1 MNKKNR
7 IKKTYQWLET
17 CCVLSCRCH
26 CHFDVLSGTIKSIII
41 TKNKIKTYQRCCF
54 YWCHC
59 HFDVLSELGDGW
71 CGWCGWCVVFT
82 VVVVLEVIKVI
93 VIAKTKNKHSIKNF
107 RKKTSRGGL
116 PLITLS
122 HCCCWCGR
130 CCGHHVVV
138 VVVVVVRWAGSS
150 ESKRPRNHTN
160 HMICWGWAW
169 TTWNKKNW

>member
-1 MNKKNR
+1 MAQDVSCLELPLPLPFQHVKRNYKN
-7 IKKTYQWLET
+7 
-17 CCVLSCRCH
+17 
-26 CHFDVLSGTIKSIII
+26 III
-41 TKNKIKTYQRCCF
+41 TKNKLKTYQRFKTCRVSNHRCCCF
-54 YWCHC
+54 YCCHC

-71 CGWCGWCVVFT
+71 CGWCVVFM

-107 RKKTSRGGL
+107 RKKTSWGGL

-122 HCCCWCGR
+122 HCCWWCGR

-160 HMICWGWAW
+160 HMICWRWAW